1 MIRFPPMTASL
12 RTAALIALCFG
23 ALSGSAGAQGFN
35 VDLGDA
41 AVPSRAYGGAAG
53 QPGLWNVVLPASEG
67 EEGSQSLLDLGAER
81 SGVRVSQWGVS
92 AWTQCP
98 AGLMG
103 DAEALLEDA
112 ALSLKGT
119 QRWSF
124 EGLRDGDY
132 LVYTYAWPGCLAEP
146 GKVLVLESP
155 DAASC
160 CGDYGVSGWPGHHVV
175 GQSFAL
181 HRASVQGGDLN
192 VLLETGDGSAG
203 ARMCGM
209 QLVWLGPPGA
219 PDPIFAGRLVVRSS
233 ASGTS
238 LVLSGLAPEEA
249 APLWARP
256 TIAPSLPFAGPDPAQ
271 LIALPRAGETRRVR
285 LPELPPGAAGALA
298 GQGWALEWWGHG
310 EAARFGWRS

>member
-1 MIRFPPMTASL
+1 MIAFL
-12 RTAALIALCFG
+12 RAAGQLAFFFAL
-23 ALSGSAGAQGFN
+23 LSGRAAAQSFN

-41 AVPSRAYGGAAG
+41 AVPSRTYGGAAG

-67 EEGSQSLLDLGAER
+67 EEGSQALLDLGAER
-81 SGVRVSQWGVS
+81 SAVRVAQWGVS

-103 DAEALLEDA
+103 DAKGLLEDA

-124 EGLRDGDY
+124 HGLRDGDY

-155 DAASC
+155 DSASC
-160 CGDYGVSGWPGHHVV
+160 CGDYGVSGWSGHHIV

-181 HRASVQGGDLN
+181 HRARVQGGDLN

-209 QLVWLGPPGA
+209 QLVWLGPLGA

-233 ASGTS
+233 ANGTS
-238 LVLSGLAPEEA
+238 LVLSGLDPGEA

-256 TIAPSLPFAGPDPAQ
+256 ADRRGLPIQGPDPAQ
-271 LIALPRAGETRRVR
+271 LIALPAPGETRRVR

-298 GQGWALEWWGHG
+298 GLGWKLEWWGHRD
-310 EAARFGWRS
+310 AAELDWRS